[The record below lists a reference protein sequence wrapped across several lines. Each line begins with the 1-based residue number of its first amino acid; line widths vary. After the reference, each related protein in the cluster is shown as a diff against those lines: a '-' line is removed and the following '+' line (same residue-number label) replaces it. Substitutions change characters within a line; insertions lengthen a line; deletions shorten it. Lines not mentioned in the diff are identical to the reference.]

1 MNTTNQKQNY
11 VLPIIMMIALF
22 GMISFVTGLA
32 NPMGVIVKNQF
43 QTSNFMS
50 SLGYLANFIAYA
62 FMGYPAGMMLQK
74 IGYKK
79 TALWAIA
86 IGFLGTGIMYMSGQ
100 AGSFGIYLLGAF
112 VAGFSMCMLNTV
124 VNPMLNTLGG
134 GGNKGNQLIQVGG
147 SFNSLMAT
155 IVPVLVGYFIGSN
168 VAEANIKDAYPALYL
183 AMGIFAL
190 AFIVLFFVA
199 IPEPSLSKN
208 KSNVKYTHSPFAFRH
223 FVLGAVAIFLY
234 VGIEVGIQNFINP
247 FMTGAAGEG
256 GLGFDPTIAG
266 SVVGTYWFLML
277 IGRLIGAAVGAKIS
291 SKTMLTVV
299 SSLGIVLV
307 LAAMFT
313 PVSQMASMP
322 VFKSDISFGIVQIP
336 VSIMFLVLCGLCTSV
351 MWGGIFNLAVE
362 GLGKYT
368 EAASGFFMVMVCGG
382 GILPAI
388 QGLFAD
394 KVGYLP
400 SYWVIVIALVFLLYY
415 ALVGSKNVNTDIAVT
430 DEEDIPVELASATL
444 PSENKMK

>member
-1 MNTTNQKQNY
+1 MSTTTEKKSY
-11 VLPIIMMIALF
+11 LLPIIMMIALF

-43 QTSNFMS
+43 NASNFES

-62 FMGYPAGMMLQK
+62 FMGYPAGIMLQK

-79 TALWAIA
+79 TALWAIF
-86 IGFLGTGIMYMSGQ
+86 IGFIGVGIMYLSGQ
-100 AGSFGIYLLGAF
+100 AGSFAIYLTGAF

-155 IVPVLVGYFIGSN
+155 IVPVLVGYFIGSE
-168 VAEANIKDAYPALYL
+168 VAKANITAAYPALYL

-190 AFIVLFFVA
+190 AFLVLFFVT
-199 IPEPSLSKN
+199 IPEPSLSK
-208 KSNVKYTHSPFAFRH
+208 SNQKIKHEHSPFAFRH

-234 VGIEVGIQNFINP
+234 VGVEVGIQYFINP
-247 FMTGAAGEG
+247 YMTSAAADG
-256 GLGFDPTIAG
+256 GLNYDPTIAG

-277 IGRLIGAAVGAKIS
+277 VGRLIGASVAAKIS

-299 SSLGIVLV
+299 SLVGIIFV
-307 LAAMFT
+307 LAAIFT
-313 PVSQMASMP
+313 SVESKVSMP
-322 VFKSDISFGIVQIP
+322 VFQSDISFGMVEIP
-336 VSIMFLVLCGLCTSV
+336 MSIMFLVLCGLCTSV

-388 QGLFAD
+388 QGVFAD
-394 KVGYLP
+394 SVGYMN
-400 SYWVIVIALVFLLYY
+400 SYWVIVAGLAFLLYY
-415 ALVGSKNVNTDIAVT
+415 ALVGSKNVNTDIPVTTASTAVPA
-430 DEEDIPVELASATL
+430 EEPIA
-444 PSENKMK
+444 

>member
-1 MNTTNQKQNY
+1 MNTTSNQKKSY

-43 QTSNFMS
+43 SASNFMS
-50 SLGYLANFIAYA
+50 SLGYFANFIAYA

-86 IGFLGTGIMYMSGQ
+86 IGFVGTGIQFLSGE
-100 AGSFGIYLLGAF
+100 AGSFLVYLIGAF

-168 VAEANIKDAYPALYL
+168 VAKANIKDAYPALFL
-183 AMGIFAL
+183 AMGIFTI
-190 AFIVLFFVA
+190 AFIVLFFVT
-199 IPEPSLSKN
+199 IPEPSLAKN
-208 KSNVKYTHSPFAFRH
+208 KSNVKHAHSPFAFRH

-234 VGIEVGIQNFINP
+234 VGIEVGIQYFINP
-247 FMTGAAGEG
+247 FMTGSAAEG
-256 GLGFDPTIAG
+256 GLGYDATIAG

-277 IGRLIGAAVGAKIS
+277 IGRLVGASIGGKVSSKMMLTTVSSVGILFVLASIFIPIS
-291 SKTMLTVV
+291 ST
-299 SSLGIVLV
+299 
-307 LAAMFT
+307 
-313 PVSQMASMP
+313 ASMP
-322 VFKSDISFGIVQIP
+322 VFKSDISFGMVQVP
-336 VSIMFLVLCGLCTSV
+336 VSIIFLVLCGLCTSV

-368 EAASGFFMVMVCGG
+368 EAASGFFMVMVMGG

-388 QGLFAD
+388 QGVFAD
-394 KVGYLP
+394 KVGYMS
-400 SYWVIVIALVFLLYY
+400 SYWVIVISLAFLLYY
-415 ALVGSKNVNTDIAVT
+415 ALIGSKNVNTDIPVV
-430 DEEDIPVELASATL
+430 DEEDI
-444 PSENKMK
+444 